1 MNIGEQAH
9 SLGQKL
15 LILDRDGVI
24 NKDSDAYIKSAD
36 EWIPIPKSLSAISR
50 LNKAGFL
57 IGVATNQSGLARKLF
72 AEPALEQMHSKF
84 KKLLHKQAGHIDA
97 LVYCPHGPDDGCLCR
112 KPKPGLY
119 YQISEQLGVPLE
131 NAIVIG
137 DSLRDLQAANAVQ
150 AIPILVR
157 TGKGKITEKQGGLP
171 AGTKIFDTLST
182 AVDAILK
189 P

>member
-1 MNIGEQAH
+1 MKIREQAH
-9 SLGQKL
+9 KLGQKL

-36 EWIPIPKSLSAISR
+36 EWIPIPKSLAAISR

-57 IGVATNQSGLARKLF
+57 VGIATNQSGLARKLF
-72 AEPALEQMHSKF
+72 AEPALEQMHTKL
-84 KKLLHKQAGHIDA
+84 KKLLRKQAGHIDA
-97 LVYCPHGPDDGCLCR
+97 LVYCPHSPDDGCLCR

-119 YQISEQLGVPLE
+119 HQISEQLGVPLE
-131 NAIVIG
+131 NAIIIG
-137 DSLRDLQAANAVQ
+137 DSLRDLQAAEAVQ
-150 AIPILVR
+150 ATPVLVR
-157 TGKGKITEKQGGLP
+157 TGKGKVTEKQGGLP
-171 AGTKIFDTLST
+171 AGTKIFDNLSA